1 MRFLLDTNVLS
12 EPARP
17 EPNAGRHAAVRESSR
32 RGLYR
37 LSGVERAPLRLPPSA
52 ASSKRREELRGY
64 LRERL
69 EPSLTI
75 LPYDAPAAD
84 WHAEERARLGRVG
97 RTPAFVDGQ
106 IAAVARVNDL
116 VLVTGNVADY
126 QDFEGLVIE
135 DWTHTTG

>member
-17 EPNAGRHAAVRESSR
+17 APDTGVMTRLEKHRDEVCTAAPVWNEL
-32 RGLYR
+32 LYGYR
-37 LSGVERAPLRLPPSA
+37 RLPPS
-52 ASSKRREELRGY
+52 KRREMLRSY
-64 LRERL
+64 LRDRL

-84 WHAEERARLGRVG
+84 WHAGERARLGRTG

-116 VLVTGNVADY
+116 VLVTGNVAHY
-126 QDFEGLVIE
+126 EGFEGLVIE
-135 DWTHTTG
+135 DWTG

>member
-17 EPNAGRHAAVRESSR
+17 EPNPGVMKRLEQHRDEVCTAAPVWNEL
-32 RGLYR
+32 LYGYR
-37 LSGVERAPLRLPPSA
+37 RLPP
-52 ASSKRREELRGY
+52 SKRREELRGY
-64 LRERL
+64 LRDRL

-75 LPYDAPAAD
+75 LPYDTPAAD
-84 WHAEERARLGRVG
+84 WHAVERARLSRAG

-116 VLVTGNVADY
+116 VLVTGNVTDY
-126 QDFEGLVIE
+126 QDFEGLAVE
-135 DWTHTTG
+135 DWTQRTG